1 MDAKT
6 AVDRIG
12 KGKHR
17 DINARFKAMASHS
30 VSEPEL
36 CNPAAGLEKGQV
48 EKNVQNALPPMTG
61 DARVHQSS
69 RAEPVA

>member
-6 AVDRIG
+6 AVERIG

-48 EKNVQNALPPMTG
+48 EKNV
-61 DARVHQSS
+61 
-69 RAEPVA
+69 